1 MKNNL
6 LRENKL
12 YNSQVAV
19 LIFSTVMVAK
29 MSSLPR
35 IMSVH
40 LHNSIFM
47 GILFINILEAIL
59 IGIVIWYA
67 NIDGYYHMTN
77 TFPKTSKVLLS
88 VFLLYFFLKLTCSY
102 SLIISYMTENL
113 FNAVSPTILL
123 LTAIIPVL
131 YLANRG
137 IVTIARTAE
146 AVIFPIIILLL
157 LGLAFYDAELDFH
170 RLMPFFS
177 QEPKEFFK
185 VFGSYGYWIG
195 DLLPLMFI
203 RMKKK
208 KFPYITV
215 TTSLVFVKIM
225 VVLSLAIATFGEA
238 IQIVN
243 NLMITIPMFN
253 QLSASIGRL
262 EWLGIIP
269 WFFMVIFYGS
279 MTFWA
284 IAEIQSYVF
293 NSKKILPLITII
305 GFLVLFLAVPS
316 LSYINDIVTIPVVSY
331 FFYFSAF
338 IIPFIMLILGII
350 GHKRN
355 ANRKLNKAEALIDSN
370 KIDVNTN
377 PDPIATQPKKQS
389 QQILQNLKKIYENVY
404 SSSYISIN
412 NPIFLNKQFLFDKK
426 KSKIIV
432 PILKPDTSSK
442 KDKAGIDLKEH
453 ENAQNISI

>member
-59 IGIVIWYA
+59 IGIVIYYA

-88 VFLLYFFLKLTCSY
+88 VFLLYFFLKLICSY

-157 LGLAFYDAELDFH
+157 LGLAFYDAELDFN
-170 RLMPFFS
+170 RLKPFFS
-177 QEPKEFFK
+177 QEPGEFFK

-293 NSKKILPLITII
+293 NSKKVLPMITII
-305 GFLVLFLAVPS
+305 GFLILFLSVPS

-331 FFYFSAF
+331 FFYTSAF

-355 ANRKLNKAEALIDSN
+355 AKRKLNKAEALVDSN
-370 KIDVNTN
+370 KIDVGTN
-377 PDPIATQPKKQS
+377 PDPTAIQPKKQS
-389 QQILQNLKKIYENVY
+389 QQILLKTKKIYDNFFNTNYNSVK
-404 SSSYISIN
+404 
-412 NPIFLNKQFLFDKK
+412 NPIFLNKQFFIQQKK
-426 KSKIIV
+426 LKYVLANAKKCKQCKIE
-432 PILKPDTSSK
+432 KTQ
-442 KDKAGIDLKEH
+442 IDLKEQ